1 MYVITDNDNVRNQMM
16 DDINTVK
23 QKYSTQEKSTNE
35 SENWIEWTDVLKLHS
50 EMQNEADLI
59 FKKPSITPSDRAT
72 LNEYMLLSCYVMIEP
87 RRSQDYSL
95 MKLRNYDDNDNYIE
109 KNNLIFNKYKTFKNY
124 GQQSIV
130 MPPKMKLLIA
140 KWKKINTSDYL
151 ITGKSGKMLNVSQIT
166 KLLNKIF
173 DNRNISVNILRHS
186 YLSHIYKDL
195 PKISQMQQTATNMGH
210 NVNSA
215 LTMYVKK

>member
-1 MYVITDNDNVRNQMM
+1 M

-23 QKYSTQEKSTNE
+23 QKYSTQEKSATE
-35 SENWIEWTDVLKLHS
+35 SENWTEWTDVLKLHS
-50 EMQNEADLI
+50 KMQDEANLI
-59 FKKPSITPSDRAT
+59 FKKQSISASDKAT

-95 MKLRNYDDNDNYIE
+95 MKIRDYDDNDNYIE
-109 KNNLIFNKYKTFKNY
+109 KNNMIFNKYKTFKNY
-124 GQQSIV
+124 GTQTIV
-130 MPPKMKLLIA
+130 MPPKMKLLIG
-140 KWKKINTSDYL
+140 KWKKVNDSDYL

-173 DNRNISVNILRHS
+173 GNRNISVNILRHS
-186 YLSHIYKDL
+186 YLSHVYKDI
-195 PKISQMQQTATNMGH
+195 PKISEMQQRASNMGTS
-210 NVNSA
+210 VDTS